1 MKYLYLLF
9 AVYSIFTLS
18 NSNIALG
25 QSKIDIRNYFKPEIL
40 SLADVD
46 TTVRVYNAEGKAL
59 AYYQYESLVMSK
71 GFIVVNEKGK
81 RYLRPRSSLTLKL
94 ASIDS
99 TILKHLPYHEPDSAS
114 LKNSLYHWLRKAD
127 RIRVEKSKRKL
138 YIERNGKILYEF
150 PINLG
155 NHPVGH
161 KQKEGDGRTPEGSYF
176 IDYNINSK
184 AAYKLGLHIS
194 YPNDQD
200 LLNAKKMGV
209 KPGGDVMIHGTS
221 PERSKRKDWTN
232 GCIAVSNENLDTIQ
246 QYYYNSIPI
255 QINK

>member
-1 MKYLYLLF
+1 MKYLYLLV
-9 AVYSIFTLS
+9 AAYSIFTLS
-18 NSNIALG
+18 NSKIALG
-25 QSKIDIRNYFKPEIL
+25 QAKIDIKSYFQPEIL

-46 TTVRVYNAEGKAL
+46 TTVVVYNAEGKVL
-59 AYYQYESLVMSK
+59 AYNQYEPLIMSGK
-71 GFIVVNEKGK
+71 FFIFPEKGK
-81 RYLRPRSSLTLKL
+81 RYLKPRPGIPRFFAENDSIGNLESMFSSN
-94 ASIDS
+94 
-99 TILKHLPYHEPDSAS
+99 SAS

-184 AAYKLGLHIS
+184 AAYKLGFHIS
-194 YPNDQD
+194 YPNPQD
-200 LLNAKKMGV
+200 SLNAKKMGV

-221 PERSKRKDWTN
+221 QNRSKFKR
-232 GCIAVSNENLDTIQ
+232 LDKWLYCRIE
-246 QYYYNSIPI
+246 
-255 QINK
+255 